1 MLDKENLHKKVQDL
15 VDCFIATDPLQ
26 EMSALAQDENQEE
39 AALKWLAL
47 TALHAVSHGA
57 EKIELG
63 ISPQG
68 EVSVLA
74 KYREA
79 SLPSPGL
86 AVAQKAIEAMRAIT
100 HIEGEKGKTPL
111 ALGIGQDGIMVNVK
125 LSSKEAKQ
133 KLTLKF
139 PT

>member
-1 MLDKENLHKKVQDL
+1 MLYKENLHKKVQEL

-26 EMSALAQDENQEE
+26 EMSTLAQDEDQEE

-47 TALHAVSHGA
+47 TALHAVNQGA
-57 EKIELG
+57 EKIELA
-63 ISPQG
+63 INPQG
-68 EVSVLA
+68 EVSVVA

-79 SLPSPGL
+79 SLPSPGP

-125 LSSKEAKQ
+125 LSQKEAKQ

-139 PT
+139 PG